1 MRRNTWRVLFLALA
15 LAAGSVG
22 SPAAATARTVEIK
35 MNARR
40 YQYEPAEITVHQG
53 DHVKLIIT
61 ALDRD
66 HGFKLGAFHIKQRL
80 KKGVPT
86 TIEFTADRAG
96 TFPFRCSVIC
106 GRGHLHMKGKLVVEA
121 AKEKAAP

>member
-1 MRRNTWRVLFLALA
+1 
-15 LAAGSVG
+15 
-22 SPAAATARTVEIK
+22 

-40 YQYEPAEITVHQG
+40 YRFDPAEIMVHQG
-53 DHVKLIIT
+53 DRVKFIIT

-66 HGFKLGAFHIKQRL
+66 HGFKLGVCHIKQRL

-106 GRGHLHMKGKLVVEA
+106 GRGHLHMKCKLVVEA

>member
-1 MRRNTWRVLFLALA
+1 MALA
-15 LAAGSVG
+15 MGAMMAGGLRAAAAG
-22 SPAAATARTVEIK
+22 TVEIK

-40 YQYEPAEITVHQG
+40 YEFQPSEIVVHQG
-53 DHVKLIIT
+53 DHVRLIIT

-86 TIEFTADRAG
+86 TIDFTADRAG
-96 TFPFRCSVIC
+96 TFTFRCAVIC
-106 GRGHLHMKGKLVVEA
+106 GPGHLRMKGKLVVKA
-121 AKEKAAP
+121 AKEKSAP